1 MLTTEIKLEEF
12 DNKIRQLMFES
23 KIKKKN
29 DEPSTNPLLLK
40 NVSFMV
46 QQKVKNS
53 LNEKLRLQKI

>member
-29 DEPSTNPLLLK
+29 DESSTIPLLLK

-46 QQKVKNS
+46 
-53 LNEKLRLQKI
+53 

>member
-29 DEPSTNPLLLK
+29 DESSTNPLLLK